1 MSTGSG
7 IHAGH
12 RQRMKERFL
21 AGGLDGFSDHEVLE
35 LILFYAIPRRDV
47 NELSHKLVES
57 FGSLRAVFDADYE
70 DLIKVDGI
78 GENAALLIKLM
89 AESFR
94 KYALADG
101 EEVMLY
107 DNLQKVGEY
116 AVKLYIG
123 VSVEKLY
130 ALLFDNK
137 MMLLDT
143 VMLGEGAVNS
153 VQISVRTI
161 AEKALKKDASSII
174 LLHNHPNGLP
184 FPSDEDKRFSQ
195 YLKDLLSNFDI
206 SLIDHI
212 IVSGRYYR
220 PVFEGEI
227 GENKFAAP
235 KSFSYGDK
243 ILPTGIRVFEPKAA
257 ADVHYKGNT
266 E

>member
-21 AGGLDGFSDHEVLE
+21 AGGLDGFSDHEILE

-47 NELSHKLVES
+47 NELSHRLVER
-57 FGSLRAVFDADYE
+57 FGSFKAVFDADYE
-70 DLIKVDGI
+70 DLQKVDGI
-78 GENAALLIKLM
+78 GENAAILIKLM

-94 KYALADG
+94 KYALSDG
-101 EEVMLY
+101 KDVMIY
-107 DNLQKVGEY
+107 DTLQKVGEY

-153 VQISVRTI
+153 VHFSVRTI
-161 AEKALKKDASSII
+161 AEKALKRDASSII
-174 LLHNHPNGLP
+174 LIHNHPNGTP
-184 FPSDEDKRFSQ
+184 YPSDEDKRFST

-206 SLIDHI
+206 ALIDHI
-212 IVSGRYYR
+212 IVAGRYYR
-220 PVFEGEI
+220 PVFEGEM
-227 GENKFAAP
+227 GENRFAAP
-235 KSFSYGDK
+235 KPFNYGEK
-243 ILPTGIRVFEPKAA
+243 VVPTGIRVYEPKAA
-257 ADVHYKGNT
+257 SDIPYKGNA

>member
-1 MSTGSG
+1 
-7 IHAGH
+7 
-12 RQRMKERFL
+12 
-21 AGGLDGFSDHEVLE
+21 
-35 LILFYAIPRRDV
+35 
-47 NELSHKLVES
+47 
-57 FGSLRAVFDADYE
+57 
-70 DLIKVDGI
+70 
-78 GENAALLIKLM
+78 
-89 AESFR
+89 
-94 KYALADG
+94 
-101 EEVMLY
+101 
-107 DNLQKVGEY
+107 
-116 AVKLYIG
+116 
-123 VSVEKLY
+123 
-130 ALLFDNK
+130 